1 MKKNKDY
8 LDLIIGDD
16 SPLNGLVDK
25 HKILQMYEID
35 SKKDNQYLT
44 CLINLAI
51 WMKNLDLNGKRKYLL
66 PDALIY
72 CTFLLMN
79 SKDKNLDHA

>member
-25 HKILQMYEID
+25 HKILQTRD
-35 SKKDNQYLT
+35 
-44 CLINLAI
+44 
-51 WMKNLDLNGKRKYLL
+51 
-66 PDALIY
+66 
-72 CTFLLMN
+72 
-79 SKDKNLDHA
+79 